1 NDGGDVRLDLA
12 ACDQDE
18 QRDDGHRG
26 CDRRQHGVVER
37 IIDLIP
43 VHYVFSPST
52 FWRCRPAWTA
62 GALASIS
69 RAFGKVRRQT
79 RIRLRQIRSQTREMR
94 GPLPPAIDRMLGLT
108 RRWRQANPY
117 RQVYNFSLV

>member
-62 GALASIS
+62 GALASIFEGLWQS
-69 RAFGKVRRQT
+69 ATSNANSAPPNPLTNARN
-79 RIRLRQIRSQTREMR
+79 EMAPCHP
-94 GPLPPAIDRMLGLT
+94 PLTAC
-108 RRWRQANPY
+108 
-117 RQVYNFSLV
+117 